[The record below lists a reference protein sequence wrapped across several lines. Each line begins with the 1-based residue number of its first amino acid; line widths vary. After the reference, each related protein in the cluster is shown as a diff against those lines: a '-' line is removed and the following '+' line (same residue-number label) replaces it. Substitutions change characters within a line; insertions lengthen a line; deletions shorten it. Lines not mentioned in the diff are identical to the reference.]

1 MQEMKERIEILQGQA
16 VVREHIYYSD
26 MQEMKKV
33 IEELESEVVVREV
46 INQSDNQEMKE
57 NIDILNSHAVERE
70 YSEINFYQK
79 KVVKLV
85 RVKAEHLSHILDEHF
100 ENLFR
105 RSLTEYEKNFGY
117 FVGGLPWL
125 KLILKSV
132 CEGKD
137 DTSKAQ
143 YRAVLNEYIKMLEK
157 TLSEQKKEV
166 YLPDNVWEII
176 KNNIKRELPK
186 HLAIK
191 GEEFINTS
199 FSLKNRLHEFVKRL
213 KPNTMYQ
220 IEGSRFYKLY
230 NTRYTLAR
238 LFSLTSKGCSVFEDD
253 FLDCSITSLNYFCL
267 TLKTRKNFRCVIY
280 TATNSNKLIE
290 EHEIPIDGTQLYI
303 GEKYYFLS
311 SDKTYY
317 VIVRFM

>member
-16 VVREHIYYSD
+16 VVREHIYYTD

-33 IEELESEVVVREV
+33 IEELESEVVVREI

-57 NIDILNSHAVERE
+57 NIDILHSHAVERE

-85 RVKAEHLSHILDEHF
+85 KVKAERLSHILLES
-100 ENLFR
+100 LFR

-125 KLILKSV
+125 KLILKNV

-143 YRAVLNEYIKMLEK
+143 YRAVLNEYLKMLEK

-166 YLPDNVWEII
+166 YLSDNVWEII
-176 KNNIKRELPK
+176 KNNIKKELPK

-199 FSLKNRLHEFVKRL
+199 LSLKNRLHRFVVRL

-230 NTRYTLAR
+230 NTRYALAR
-238 LFSLTSKGCSVFEDD
+238 LFSLTSKGCSVFEDN
-253 FLDCSITSLNYFCL
+253 FLDCSITFYDYFCL

-280 TATNSNKLIE
+280 TATNSDKLIE
-290 EHEIPIDGTQLYI
+290 EHEIPIDGTQLCI
-303 GEKYYFLS
+303 GKNYYFS
-311 SDKTYY
+311 SYRYY
-317 VIVRFM
+317 IIVRFM